1 MRSVSCAGCGLVG
14 WADAGN
20 CKRCG
25 MPLPVNRQ
33 PPPMVA
39 PPPPPDYN
47 AGYNAGYNH
56 NYGPRPGD
64 SGAAKKRTGYAV
76 ASLVIGILGFFTFGI
91 LLIGTIIGTSLGIA
105 ALKKESSQPALYGGK
120 GLAIAGIV
128 MNLLAVCMV
137 VPLGI
142 VTAIAIPNLLAS
154 RKAANEASAIA
165 SLRVIGNAQA
175 TYASTTGTGNYA
187 SLTQLFG
194 ARMIDE
200 NLASGTKNGYVFT
213 VTVNG
218 NGFEA
223 TATPVS
229 RSTGNRSF
237 YVSANGVIRYAPG
250 MRPATETD
258 PPINANGS
266 PYGSPYD
273 SQYDSQTR
281 GTSSQP
287 GWQGTAPAY

>member
-1 MRSVSCAGCGLVG
+1 MRSVSCASCGLVG

-25 MPLPVNRQ
+25 QPFAVNQ
-33 PPPMVA
+33 QTPPRVA
-39 PPPPPDYN
+39 AAPPDYN
-47 AGYNAGYNH
+47 TGHNAGYSH

-64 SGAAKKRTGYAV
+64 FGAPEKKRKGYAV

-105 ALKKESSQPALYGGK
+105 ALKKQGSQPAVYGGK
-120 GLAIAGIV
+120 GIAIAGIV
-128 MNLLAVCMV
+128 VNLLAVCMV
-137 VPLGI
+137 VPIGI
-142 VTAIAIPNLLAS
+142 ISAIAIPNLLAS
-154 RKAANEASAIA
+154 RKAANEAAAIS
-165 SLRVIGNAQA
+165 SLRVIGSAEA
-175 TYASTTGTGNYA
+175 TYYSVNGTGSYG

-213 VTVNG
+213 VTAKG
-218 NGFEA
+218 NNFEA

-237 YVSANGVIRYAPG
+237 YVSADGVIHYAPG
-250 MRPATETD
+250 VRPATVSD
-258 PPINANGS
+258 PPINSNGS
-266 PYGSPYD
+266 QYG
-273 SQYDSQTR
+273 SQYDSQPR
-281 GTSSQP
+281 GVTSQP
-287 GWQGTAPAY
+287 GWQGAAPAY